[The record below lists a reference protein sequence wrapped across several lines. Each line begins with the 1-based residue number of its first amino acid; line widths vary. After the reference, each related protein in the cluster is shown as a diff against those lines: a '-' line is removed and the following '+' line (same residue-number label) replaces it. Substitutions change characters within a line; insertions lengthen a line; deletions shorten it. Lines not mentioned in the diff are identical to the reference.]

1 MISGCYTR
9 GWSSHGIERPSR
21 VFTTISQWRILPAVL
36 SFRETSLFTKRVTDK
51 LTHDEYLELQ
61 SALILQP
68 ELGDLIPDSGGLRK
82 LRWAEPRR
90 GKGKRG
96 GVRVIYYWYAPQELI
111 YFLLLYS
118 KGEQDDL
125 SVTEKKMLRQMIVR
139 EFK

>member
-1 MISGCYTR
+1 M
-9 GWSSHGIERPSR
+9 
-21 VFTTISQWRILPAVL
+21 L
-36 SFRETSLFTKRVTDK
+36 SFRETSLFTKRVTEK
-51 LTHDEYLELQ
+51 LTDDEYLELQ

-82 LRWAEPRR
+82 LRWVEPGR

-125 SVTEKKMLRQMIVR
+125 SATEKKMLRQLIVR

>member
-1 MISGCYTR
+1 M
-9 GWSSHGIERPSR
+9 
-21 VFTTISQWRILPAVL
+21 L
-36 SFRETSLFTKRVTDK
+36 SFRETSLFTRVTEK
-51 LTHDEYLELQ
+51 LTDDEYLELQ
-61 SALILQP
+61 SVLILQP
-68 ELGDLIPDSGGLRK
+68 ELGDLIPHSGGLRK
-82 LRWAEPRR
+82 LRWVEPRR

-125 SVTEKKMLRQMIVR
+125 SAAENKLLRQLIAR